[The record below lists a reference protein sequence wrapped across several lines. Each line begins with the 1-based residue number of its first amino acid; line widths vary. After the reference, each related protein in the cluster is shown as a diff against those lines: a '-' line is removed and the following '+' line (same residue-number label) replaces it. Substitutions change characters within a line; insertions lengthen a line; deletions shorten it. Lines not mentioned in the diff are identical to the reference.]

1 MIRCIKLW
9 TGADRKSHF
18 EEGFIDLEP
27 GVRGDALSVKFPIA
41 SASFH
46 ETDADPKLGW
56 HPDADRQLV
65 ITLSGT
71 LEFETP
77 DGRFALRPGDSCS
90 PRTRAEP
97 ATIGRWSA
105 TSPGAVSTRS
115 SIRRPSFPF
124 GQPLLVSRSADNPSS
139 THRSRQMIRCVR
151 LWTGDDQNSYFEEGV
166 IELEPPVSAAIG

>member
-9 TGADRKSHF
+9 TGADEKSHF

-27 GVRGDALSVKFPIA
+27 GARGDALSVKFPIA

-71 LEFETP
+71 LEFQTP
-77 DGRFALRPGDSCS
+77 DGQPALLHAGILLL
-90 PRTRAEP
+90 AE
-97 ATIGRWSA
+97 AT
-105 TSPGAVSTRS
+105 V
-115 SIRRPSFPF
+115 
-124 GQPLLVSRSADNPSS
+124 
-139 THRSRQMIRCVR
+139 
-151 LWTGDDQNSYFEEGV
+151 
-166 IELEPPVSAAIG
+166 AAHNWRKLP